1 MTMQKP
7 PTHRA
12 GNTDLSTSST
22 PSLPFYL
29 KHEQRASHVERTQ
42 GSAGRWKRDSFGL
55 FHLSLTPA
63 TSAPGESIL
72 PTVLLT
78 YVAPNARAWAQHV
91 CFGPGIVWCWKAR
104 VGGSM
109 VAEEYQISVE
119 IPT

>member
-1 MTMQKP
+1 MQKP

-42 GSAGRWKRDSFGL
+42 GSAGRWKRDGFGL
-55 FHLSLTPA
+55 FHLSLTPGPLP
-63 TSAPGESIL
+63 PGESIL

-104 VGGSM
+104 VGVGWLLKNIR
-109 VAEEYQISVE
+109 YQWE